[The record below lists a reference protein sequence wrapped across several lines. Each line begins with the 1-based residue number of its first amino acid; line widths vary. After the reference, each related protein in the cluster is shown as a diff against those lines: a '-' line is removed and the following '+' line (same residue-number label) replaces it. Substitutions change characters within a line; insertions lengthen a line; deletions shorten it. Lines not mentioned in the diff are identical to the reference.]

1 MVQRALPQLILLF
14 VTDQFRHD
22 AFQPLITPNLYQL
35 SLEANA
41 TTFTNAYSSTP
52 TCTPARAS
60 LLTGKSPWAHGMLGY
75 ANTVNCQGYPTTL
88 PAMLNELRDYETFS
102 VGKNHFGWDAT
113 TGDYV
118 DHGFQHMKLYE
129 ALSPQP
135 HVDDYHRYYDKLH
148 PGEDPLAPTCH
159 HLGYNDWRAC
169 PYGRSQHEE
178 EHPTAWTT
186 RMALDYLQNFDFSGS
201 NSDNDSES
209 QAQPK
214 MFLKVSY
221 HRPHSPYDPPQRLL
235 DKYLNS
241 SLVPN
246 RHFSN
251 KTSGWDDRFI
261 NITSMPAAAWHGDP
275 GEQAAHHSRA
285 GYLANVDFVDEG
297 IGEILDWLRHHHP
310 GGADSSLL
318 DASMILWASDH
329 GDMNGDHNL
338 WRKGYAY
345 EGSSH
350 VNFMAKLPKY
360 AYTANHQSSKNMQ
373 TEERHLGQQ
382 QPSNAKNGLP
392 KTSQALVDLRDVAVT
407 IYDYLGIMEQVKY
420 RDPRI
425 NGLSL
430 VPILQDTTSRD
441 RSDRMVRSWL
451 DLEHAVVYDAFIHWN
466 AIVGFHEKSS
476 KLLEED
482 IRNGSDEDR
491 SIAASS
497 SSILWKYIFYAADGT
512 EQLFSLSTD
521 PSETIDLSRSKLW
534 SHILQYWR
542 ETMVEQFEREKRGE
556 DWVKDGTLIVRQKST
571 TFGANFPC
579 LGNIS
584 QKEKAGTFTI
594 T

>member
-52 TCTPARAS
+52 TCTPARSS

-75 ANTVNCQGYPTTL
+75 ANTVNCQNYPTTL
-88 PAMLNELRDYETFS
+88 PSIIHELRDYETFT

-118 DHGFQHMKLYE
+118 DHGFQHLKLYE

-135 HVDDYHRYYDKLH
+135 HVDDYHQYYDWLH
-148 PGEDPLAPTCH
+148 PGEDPLDPTCH

-169 PYGRSQHEE
+169 PYGRSRHEE
-178 EHPTAWTT
+178 QHPTAWTT
-186 RMALDYLQNFDFSGS
+186 RMALEYLQNFNFSVS
-201 NSDNDSES
+201 NSDMDGES
-209 QAQPK
+209 QTQPK

-221 HRPHSPYDPPQRLL
+221 HRPHSPYDPPQRLF
-235 DKYLNS
+235 DKFLKS
-241 SLVPN
+241 SLVPK
-246 RHFSN
+246 RHFS
-251 KTSGWDDRFI
+251 KDTSGWDGRFI
-261 NITSMPAAAWHGDP
+261 NSTSMPAAAWHGDP

-285 GYLANVDFVDEG
+285 GYLANVAFVDEG
-297 IGEILDWLRHHHP
+297 IGKILAWLRHHQP
-310 GGADSSLL
+310 GGGDGSLL

-350 VNFMAKLPKY
+350 VNFMAKLPSNT
-360 AYTANHQSSKNMQ
+360 YTANRQSSKNTP
-373 TEERHLGQQ
+373 TEEAHLKQL
-382 QPSNAKNGLP
+382 QPPNAKNHAR
-392 KTSQALVDLRDVAVT
+392 TSQALVDLRDVAVT
-407 IYDYLGIMEQVKY
+407 IYDYLGILDQVKY

-430 VPILQDTTSRD
+430 LPILQGTASRD
-441 RSDRMVRSWL
+441 RSDSMFRRSL

-466 AIVGFHEKSS
+466 AIVGFHEKSDRLS
-476 KLLEED
+476 KEEN
-482 IRNGSDEDR
+482 RNGSDEDR
-491 SIAASS
+491 NITASS
-497 SSILWKYIFYAADGT
+497 SSILWKYIFYAVDGT
-512 EQLFSLSTD
+512 EQLFCLSTD
-521 PSETIDLSRSKLW
+521 PNETMELSRNEQW
-534 SHILQYWR
+534 FHMLQYWR
-542 ETMVEQFEREKRGE
+542 ETMVEQFESEQRGE
-556 DWVKDGTLIVRQKST
+556 NWVKDGTLIVRQKST

-579 LGNIS
+579 LGNTLQQEVAS
-584 QKEKAGTFTI
+584 TFALT
-594 T
+594 